1 MLLYASDVLHGSKLH
16 WLQWPVKYRLLTT
29 SHSNTGR
36 GFQWLL
42 MHFEHIWCYDA
53 VFSTLTRAMEVP
65 GPVGASLAARAGCAG
80 IVVMNNARGESLA
93 RHSYT
98 DQKVDCTHAQ
108 CTAHI
113 AYGSFIYLYVCM
125 LGAQWPLRPDCHAP
139 RPYCPQPTR
148 SGRVR
153 RSSSVL

>member
-1 MLLYASDVLHGSKLH
+1 MHGPHEKHAGEDEPTVLGDVHVVLVVALDEHGGPGAGGRV
-16 WLQWPVKYRLLTT
+16 PV
-29 SHSNTGR
+29 
-36 GFQWLL
+36 
-42 MHFEHIWCYDA
+42 
-53 VFSTLTRAMEVP
+53 
-65 GPVGASLAARAGCAG
+65 AARAGCAG